1 MAVKDSNKQE
11 SDLINDYLTE
21 RFEEA
26 WYALDEYC
34 LLYTSQGQRLQFND
48 VLFSGRKGYR
58 ENLPLGPASMAPYR
72 AK

>member
-26 WYALDEYC
+26 WYALDEY
-34 LLYTSQGQRLQFND
+34 LLPSIQSRCPERPQQPPLKYYSIGGTS
-48 VLFSGRKGYR
+48 
-58 ENLPLGPASMAPYR
+58 GPSSQT
-72 AK
+72 